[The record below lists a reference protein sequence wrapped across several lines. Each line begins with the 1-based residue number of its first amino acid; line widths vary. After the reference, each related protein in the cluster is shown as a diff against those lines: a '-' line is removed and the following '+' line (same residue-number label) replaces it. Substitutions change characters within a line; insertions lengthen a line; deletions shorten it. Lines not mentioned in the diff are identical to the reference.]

1 MLRNCSASGQWNA
14 DMGWLGL
21 YPCSLV
27 QRLSRAMSAFLSAR
41 DVYQRLRDAALGVL
55 AFEVCEV
62 ISESGLIAVDIEGW
76 RLLLDFTEGH
86 LHHCESAR
94 TCAGDEATLNTWQR
108 YGTDPV
114 SLLSTWELA
123 QIERLLREANRVRA

>member
-1 MLRNCSASGQWNA
+1 
-14 DMGWLGL
+14 
-21 YPCSLV
+21 
-27 QRLSRAMSAFLSAR
+27 MSAFLSAR
-41 DVYQRLRDAALGVL
+41 DVCQRLRDAALGVL

-76 RLLLDFTEGH
+76 RLLLDFTDGH

-94 TCAGDEATLNTWQR
+94 NCTGDEATLNTWQR

-123 QIERLLREANRVRA
+123 QIERLLREANRLDVQGTISRIGE